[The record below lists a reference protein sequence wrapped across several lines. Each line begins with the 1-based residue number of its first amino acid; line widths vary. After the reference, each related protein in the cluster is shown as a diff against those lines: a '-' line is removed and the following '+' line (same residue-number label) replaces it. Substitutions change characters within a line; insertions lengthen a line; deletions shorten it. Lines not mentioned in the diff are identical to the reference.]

1 MSENL
6 QITCPTFNESLDR
19 FGNLVVDFLPI
30 VEELKLNIGQAFET
44 AEIKISEQVHEYD
57 CELINLE
64 NKVTLITKDLNPL
77 LEKLKGLA
85 EMQQLKKKLEEQDE
99 YIKEI
104 QLIREEKI
112 K

>member
-85 EMQQLKKKLEEQDE
+85 EMQQLKKNWKSKMNILR
-99 YIKEI
+99 KFN
-104 QLIREEKI
+104 
-112 K
+112 